1 MLSGSGSSETV
12 DVTLLWSGPGV
23 TDHRIDETSSANGEY
38 QYFTCLILFTHR
50 SVYVLMYYRIS
61 RNIGGH

>member
-23 TDHRIDETSSANGEY
+23 TDHPIDEFNAANGGY
-38 QYFTCLILFTHR
+38 QTYLILFTHEYTIIHLHA
-50 SVYVLMYYRIS
+50 SIVCIKYIV
-61 RNIGGH
+61 

>member
-23 TDHRIDETSSANGEY
+23 TDHPIDEINAAIGGY
-38 QYFTCLILFTHR
+38 QSFTCLIFIYL
-50 SVYVLMYYRIS
+50 
-61 RNIGGH
+61 